1 MEPLLEGLEKTS
13 YREGNT
19 RVKVFG
25 KGFKKSDILNE
36 ALNQARVEETGLRI
50 PKLLEVRKVDNRWAI
65 VTEFVE
71 GETLQSLMEAH
82 PEQLESYMEQFVLL
96 QKEIQSKRSPLLTK
110 LKDKMNRKISQ
121 SGLDATI
128 RYDLHTRLSAMHDHI
143 KVCHGDF
150 NPSNV
155 IVDKD
160 GRLYVI
166 DWSHATQATAARCS
180 KNLSDVPPERPGRL
194 AELYL
199 KMFCDMNDVAKQYV
213 SQWLPIVAASQLSKE
228 NPQEREFLL
237 NWVNV
242 FDYE

>member
-13 YREGNT
+13 YREGDT

-25 KGFKKSDILNE
+25 HGYLKSDILNE

-50 PKLLEVRKVDNRWAI
+50 PKLLEVRKADGKWAI

-71 GETLQSLMEAH
+71 GETLQSMMEQH
-82 PEQLESYMEQFVLL
+82 PDKMHNYMEQFVLL

-121 SGLDATI
+121 SGLDATT
-128 RYDLHTRLSAMHDHI
+128 RYDLHTRLNAMHDHI

-150 NPSNV
+150 HPSNV

-160 GRLYVI
+160 GRLHVI
-166 DWSHATQATAARCS
+166 DWTH
-180 KNLSDVPPERPGRL
+180 
-194 AELYL
+194 
-199 KMFCDMNDVAKQYV
+199 
-213 SQWLPIVAASQLSKE
+213 ASQRNGSA
-228 NPQEREFLL
+228 
-237 NWVNV
+237 
-242 FDYE
+242 DAA

>member
-71 GETLQSLMEAH
+71 GETLQSLME
-82 PEQLESYMEQFVLL
+82 QRESYMEQFVLL

-166 DWSHATQATAARCS
+166 DWSHATQGNGSADAARTYLMFRL
-180 KNLSDVPPERPGRL
+180 NGRDDW